1 MMPVF
6 KQVLVIKDPK
16 GTKECR
22 NITYYQAREVTI
34 SNISWKA
41 SMVNIRL
48 KHSTT
53 RCTETQRLMIL
64 TFSAPQLI
72 KLRLCKPPKP
82 LHEYACIF
90 TLKLEV
96 FKGKNFQFCCSERQC
111 FGEDAWCSPYLL
123 QVINPSFWNLTGLC
137 LSLDT
142 HQEIN
147 PFWRWYRGNETTYTK
162 AEYEFYMDFLLL

>member
-1 MMPVF
+1 MPVF

-34 SNISWKA
+34 SNISWKV
-41 SMVNIRL
+41 SMVNISL

-96 FKGKNFQFCCSERQC
+96 FKGKTSSFAVQRDSALGKMPGVLLTCC
-111 FGEDAWCSPYLL
+111 
-123 QVINPSFWNLTGLC
+123 
-137 LSLDT
+137 
-142 HQEIN
+142 
-147 PFWRWYRGNETTYTK
+147 K
-162 AEYEFYMDFLLL
+162 